1 MVQVMQGF
9 KLSMV
14 VIGIWC
20 LLINTQLVYAQQG
33 TGGSPS
39 GSVEVRLAK
48 IEARLDSLEQ
58 QINKQFAAMEQRF
71 IAMEKSTDQ
80 RFAAM
85 ERSIDRRFAD
95 MMFWLQI
102 IFSTMVI
109 GIGSL
114 IVQWFIM
121 WKKIIWCDTR
131 LEQHLKCPDKD
142 KLIDVQKEEIDIL
155 KGLINDFQQRLTG
168 LEGVIIR
175 TR

>member
-1 MVQVMQGF
+1 M
-9 KLSMV
+9 
-14 VIGIWC
+14 
-20 LLINTQLVYAQQG
+20 
-33 TGGSPS
+33 SPS
-39 GSVEVRLAK
+39 GSIEVRLTK
-48 IEARLDSLEQ
+48 IELRLDSIEQ
-58 QINKQFAAMEQRF
+58 QMNQRFVAMERS
-71 IAMEKSTDQ
+71 MDQ

-131 LEQHLKCPDKD
+131 LETHLKLPENPEKD
-142 KLIDVQKEEIDIL
+142 KLIDVQREEIDVL
-155 KGLINDFQQRLTG
+155 KGLLNDFQQRLTG
-168 LEGVIIR
+168 LEGAILK